1 MSEKNTTNT
10 NATTNN
16 NQEGNGR
23 ICPKCG
29 SDLILRNGKRGP
41 FYGCTG
47 FPQCRFATDAD
58 VSEKAQNDDAEMPCP
73 ACGAPMQSRSGF
85 RGDFWRCTEC
95 KKTLDAQ
102 ALFDARGVMCSE
114 CSAPMVVRNG
124 KRGKFLGCSRF
135 PTCRQ
140 TSPLPEEEAAN
151 GTSAAANAA
160 TNAA

>member
-1 MSEKNTTNT
+1 MSDENTNNT

-16 NQEGNGR
+16 KQESSGKT
-23 ICPKCG
+23 CPKCG
-29 SDLILRNGKRGP
+29 SDMILRNGKRGP

-47 FPQCRFATDAD
+47 FPQCRFAADAG
-58 VSEKAQNDDAEMPCP
+58 VSEEAKNDDAEMSCP
-73 ACGAPMQSRSGF
+73 VCQAPMESRSGF

-135 PTCRQ
+135 PGCRH
-140 TSPLPEEEAAN
+140 TEPLPGEQAPDSASAPAQAAD
-151 GTSAAANAA
+151 AA
-160 TNAA
+160 